1 VARSFGESALLLFV
15 GAYTP
20 LAVFRAT
27 SVETAAGAF
36 IHLVLDPATV
46 LRDLPHAQP
55 QAEPETRPGGT
66 AGHRPARERAGPARL
81 STADHPI
88 PAESILMNDLLTG
101 LAFALLAGTVP
112 LAGGCFARAVL
123 DSVTP
128 TAHGATT
135 AAEGARP

>member
-66 AGHRPARERAGPARL
+66 AGHRPASAPARRGYL
-81 STADHPI
+81 P
-88 PAESILMNDLLTG
+88 
-101 LAFALLAGTVP
+101 
-112 LAGGCFARAVL
+112 
-123 DSVTP
+123 P
-128 TAHGATT
+128 TI
-135 AAEGARP
+135 RPQQKAS